1 MPRPG
6 DSLRFLLAAPVVVAL
21 AGNPLSAQTIT
32 VDTTLDRLDFG
43 GAQTLADLPGPDGSI
58 SLREAVTDYS
68 SSRNGAGSGNGK
80 AHAMAQRAAAH
91 TAT

>member
-1 MPRPG
+1 ME
-6 DSLRFLLAAPVVVAL
+6 
-21 AGNPLSAQTIT
+21 
-32 VDTTLDRLDFG
+32 
-43 GAQTLADLPGPDGSI
+43 

-80 AHAMAQRAAAH
+80 AHGIPQQAAAH